1 MNVNGILGAVIDS
14 LPMALGVALTPLP
27 VAVVLVILLTA
38 RAAANSQA
46 YIFGWV
52 LGILSVG
59 SIVFLIPG
67 LETSRGEPTAL
78 SGLII
83 MVFGVLLLVLGVRQW
98 ILRPKPADEV
108 ETPKLLTKIENL
120 DVPQA
125 ALTGFLL
132 AGPNPTNLMLTAAG
146 AATIDASSLDPGSQA
161 IALLIFAAIASLTI
175 ILPVTGFFLFREGAE
190 AMFGRLKDWLVRNS
204 PTIAAAS
211 LVVFGALLIG
221 NGLTIFYEN

>member
-1 MNVNGILGAVIDS
+1 M
-14 LPMALGVALTPLP
+14 TPLP
-27 VAVVLVILLTA
+27 VAVVMVILLTA

-78 SGLII
+78 SGLIK

-120 DVPQA
+120 NVPQA
-125 ALTGFLL
+125 APFL
-132 AGPNPTNLMLTAAG
+132 NRKK
-146 AATIDASSLDPGSQA
+146 
-161 IALLIFAAIASLTI
+161 
-175 ILPVTGFFLFREGAE
+175 PVTGK
-190 AMFGRLKDWLVRNS
+190 MMVRLA
-204 PTIAAAS
+204 IAAKISRAMACEPGSRLDAS
-211 LVVFGALLIG
+211 IVAAPAAVNRKFV
-221 NGLTIFYEN
+221 GLGPASRNPVAA